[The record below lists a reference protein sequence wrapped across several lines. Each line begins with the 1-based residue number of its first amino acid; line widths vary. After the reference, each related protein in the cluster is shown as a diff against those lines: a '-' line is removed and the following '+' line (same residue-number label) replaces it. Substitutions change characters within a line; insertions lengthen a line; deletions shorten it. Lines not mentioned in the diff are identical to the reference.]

1 MYVLNEIIVI
11 QLRKETIML
20 VELIVPCYNE
30 SAVLK
35 MFYEESCRVINSI
48 KNYDFNFIFIDDGSK
63 DNTLSIMKELA
74 KEDERVKYISFS
86 RNFGKES
93 AMFAGL
99 KNSIG
104 DYAVVM
110 DADLQHPPALIPE
123 MLKVMEEG
131 YDCCATNRATRDGDP
146 FLRTLFTRSFY
157 RFVNKISDVD
167 MPDGAG
173 DFRMMNK
180 KMIQAVISMS
190 EVQRFSKGIFSWV
203 GFDTKWIDFEDV
215 ERAAGET
222 KWSFW
227 GLFKYAMEGITA
239 FSTVPLKIAIYFGTL
254 VSASS
259 FIYLL
264 FVVIKTIIHGKD
276 FPGYASIIAILLFLG
291 GCIIL
296 CCGILGEYMA
306 KIYIEVKNRP
316 VYIIGKTNIEEPVND
331 YRR

>member
-1 MYVLNEIIVI
+1 
-11 QLRKETIML
+11 ML

-35 MFYEESCRVINSI
+35 MFYDESCRVINSI

-74 KEDERVKYISFS
+74 ENDERVKYISFS

-99 KNSIG
+99 KNSNG

-110 DADLQHPPALIPE
+110 DADLQHPPALIPD

-146 FLRTLFTRSFY
+146 FLRTLFTRGFY
-157 RFVNKISDVD
+157 KFVNKISDVD

-173 DFRMMNK
+173 DFRMMSRQ
-180 KMIQAVISMS
+180 MISAVISMS

-203 GFDTKWIDFEDV
+203 GFNTKWIDFEDV

-239 FSTVPLKIAIYFGTL
+239 FSTVPLKMAIYLGTL

-259 FIYLL
+259 FVYLL
-264 FVVIKTIIHGKD
+264 CVIIKTLIHGKD
-276 FPGYASIIAILLFLG
+276 FPGYASIIAIMLFLG
-291 GCIIL
+291 GCIML
-296 CCGILGEYMA
+296 CCGILGEYVA
-306 KIYIEVKNRP
+306 KIYLEVKNRP
-316 VYIIGKTNIEEPVND
+316 VYIIGKTNISEPVND

>member
-1 MYVLNEIIVI
+1 
-11 QLRKETIML
+11 ML

-30 SAVLK
+30 SAVLNL
-35 MFYEESCRVINSI
+35 FYEESCRVINTI
-48 KNYDFNFIFIDDGSK
+48 KDYDFNFIFIDDGSK
-63 DNTLSIMKELA
+63 DDTLSIMKELA
-74 KEDERVKYISFS
+74 CKDERVKYISFS

-99 KNSIG
+99 KNSKG

-110 DADLQHPPALIPE
+110 DADLQHPPALIPD
-123 MLKVMEEG
+123 MLGVMEEG

-146 FLRTLFTRSFY
+146 FFRTVFTRNFY
-157 RFVNKISDVD
+157 RFINKISEVD

-173 DFRMMNK
+173 DFRMMNR
-180 KMIQAVISMS
+180 KMIQAVIAMS

-203 GFDTKWIDFEDV
+203 GFDTKWIDFKDV

-227 GLFKYAMEGITA
+227 GLFKYAIEGITA
-239 FSTVPLKIAIYFGTL
+239 FSTVPLKLAIYFGSLVSVSSFVYLLCVIIKTL
-254 VSASS
+254 V
-259 FIYLL
+259 
-264 FVVIKTIIHGKD
+264 HGRD

-296 CCGILGEYMA
+296 CCGILGEYVA

-316 VYIIGKTNIEEPVND
+316 VYIIGKTNIENPVND
-331 YRR
+331 YGRGK

>member
-1 MYVLNEIIVI
+1 
-11 QLRKETIML
+11 ML

-35 MFYEESCRVINSI
+35 MFYEECCSVINSI

-93 AMFAGL
+93 AMYAGL
-99 KNSIG
+99 KNSKG
-104 DYAVVM
+104 DYAVVL
-110 DADLQHPPALIPE
+110 DADLQHPPALIPK
-123 MLKVMEEG
+123 MLEAMEEG

-146 FLRTLFTRSFY
+146 FLRTLFTRGFY
-157 RFVNKISDVD
+157 KFVNKISDVD

-173 DFRMMNK
+173 DFRMMNC
-180 KMIQAVISMS
+180 KMIQAVIAMS

-239 FSTVPLKIAIYFGTL
+239 FSTVPLKLAIYFGS
-254 VSASS
+254 VVAASS
-259 FIYLL
+259 FIYL
-264 FVVIKTIIHGKD
+264 FYVVLKTIIHGKD

-296 CCGILGEYMA
+296 CCGILGEYVA

-316 VYIIGKTNIEEPVND
+316 VYIIGKTNIEKPVND
-331 YRR
+331 YGRKLL

>member
-1 MYVLNEIIVI
+1 
-11 QLRKETIML
+11 ML

-35 MFYEESCRVINSI
+35 MFYDESFRVIISI
-48 KNYDFNFIFIDDGSK
+48 KYYDFNFIFIDDGSK

-74 KEDERVKYISFS
+74 ENDERVKYISFS

-99 KNSIG
+99 KNSKG

-110 DADLQHPPALIPE
+110 DADLQHPPALIPD

-146 FLRTLFTRSFY
+146 FLRTLFTRGFY
-157 RFVNKISDVD
+157 KFVNKISDVD

-173 DFRMMNK
+173 DFRMMSRQ
-180 KMIQAVISMS
+180 MISAVISMS

-203 GFDTKWIDFEDV
+203 GFNTKWIDFEDV

-239 FSTVPLKIAIYFGTL
+239 FSTVPLKMAIYLGTL

-259 FIYLL
+259 FVYLL
-264 FVVIKTIIHGKD
+264 CVIIKTLIHGKD
-276 FPGYASIIAILLFLG
+276 FPGYASIIAIMLFLG
-291 GCIIL
+291 GCIML
-296 CCGILGEYMA
+296 CCGILGEYVA
-306 KIYIEVKNRP
+306 KIYLEVKNRP
-316 VYIIGKTNIEEPVND
+316 VYIIGKTNISEPVND

>member
-1 MYVLNEIIVI
+1 
-11 QLRKETIML
+11 ML

-35 MFYEESCRVINSI
+35 MFYDESCRVINSI

-74 KEDERVKYISFS
+74 KNDERVKYISFS

-99 KNSIG
+99 KNSKG

-110 DADLQHPPALIPE
+110 DADLQHPPALIPD

-146 FLRTLFTRSFY
+146 FLRTLFTRGFY
-157 RFVNKISDVD
+157 KFVNKISDVD

-173 DFRMMNK
+173 DFRMMSRQ
-180 KMIQAVISMS
+180 MISAVISMS

-203 GFDTKWIDFEDV
+203 GFNTKWIDFEDV

-239 FSTVPLKIAIYFGTL
+239 FSTVPLKMAIYLGTL

-264 FVVIKTIIHGKD
+264 CVIIKTLIHGKD
-276 FPGYASIIAILLFLG
+276 FPGYASIIAIMLFLG
-291 GCIIL
+291 GCIML
-296 CCGILGEYMA
+296 CCGILGEYVA
-306 KIYIEVKNRP
+306 KIYLEVKNRP
-316 VYIIGKTNIEEPVND
+316 VYIIGKTNISEPVND

>member
-1 MYVLNEIIVI
+1 
-11 QLRKETIML
+11 ML

-35 MFYEESCRVINSI
+35 MFYDESCRVINSI

-74 KEDERVKYISFS
+74 ENDERVKYISFS

-99 KNSIG
+99 KNSKG

-110 DADLQHPPALIPE
+110 DADLQHPPALIPD
-123 MLKVMEEG
+123 MLKIMEEG

-146 FLRTLFTRSFY
+146 FLRTLFTRGFY
-157 RFVNKISDVD
+157 KFVNKISDVD

-173 DFRMMNK
+173 DFRMMSRQ
-180 KMIQAVISMS
+180 MISAVISMS

-203 GFDTKWIDFEDV
+203 GFNTKWIDFEDV

-239 FSTVPLKIAIYFGTL
+239 FSTVPLKMAIYLGTL

-259 FIYLL
+259 FVYLL
-264 FVVIKTIIHGKD
+264 CVIIKTLIHGKD
-276 FPGYASIIAILLFLG
+276 FPGYASIIAIMLFLG
-291 GCIIL
+291 GCIML
-296 CCGILGEYMA
+296 CCGILGEYVA
-306 KIYIEVKNRP
+306 KIYLEVKNRP
-316 VYIIGKTNIEEPVND
+316 VYIIGKTNISEPIND

>member
-1 MYVLNEIIVI
+1 
-11 QLRKETIML
+11 ML

-35 MFYEESCRVINSI
+35 MFYDESCRVINSI

-63 DNTLSIMKELA
+63 DDTLSIMKKLA
-74 KEDERVKYISFS
+74 EGDERVKYISFS

-99 KNSIG
+99 KNSKG

-110 DADLQHPPALIPE
+110 DADLQHPPALIPD

-146 FLRTLFTRSFY
+146 FFRTLFTKNFY
-157 RFVNKISDVD
+157 KFINKISDVD

-203 GFDTKWIDFEDV
+203 GFDTKWIDFKDV

-227 GLFKYAMEGITA
+227 GLFKYAIEGITA
-239 FSTVPLKIAIYFGTL
+239 FSTVPLKIAIYFGSL
-254 VSASS
+254 VSLSS
-259 FIYLL
+259 FIYLICII
-264 FVVIKTIIHGKD
+264 IKTLTHGRD

-296 CCGILGEYMA
+296 CCGILGEYVA

-316 VYIIGKTNIEEPVND
+316 VYIIGKTNISEPVND
-331 YRR
+331 YGRVK

>member
-1 MYVLNEIIVI
+1 
-11 QLRKETIML
+11 ML

-35 MFYEESCRVINSI
+35 MFYDESCRVIISI
-48 KNYDFNFIFIDDGSK
+48 KYYDFYFIFIDDGSK

-74 KEDERVKYISFS
+74 ENDERVKYISFS

-99 KNSIG
+99 KNSKG

-110 DADLQHPPALIPE
+110 DADLQHPPALIPD

-146 FLRTLFTRSFY
+146 FLRTLFTRGFY
-157 RFVNKISDVD
+157 KFVNKISDVD

-173 DFRMMNK
+173 DFRMMSRQ
-180 KMIQAVISMS
+180 MISAVISMS

-203 GFDTKWIDFEDV
+203 GFNTKWIDFEDV

-239 FSTVPLKIAIYFGTL
+239 FSTVPLKMAIYLGTL

-259 FIYLL
+259 FVYLL
-264 FVVIKTIIHGKD
+264 CVIIKTLIHGKD
-276 FPGYASIIAILLFLG
+276 FPGYASIIAIMLFLG
-291 GCIIL
+291 GCIML
-296 CCGILGEYMA
+296 CCGILGEYVA
-306 KIYIEVKNRP
+306 KIYLEVKNRP
-316 VYIIGKTNIEEPVND
+316 VYIIGKTNISEPVND

>member
-1 MYVLNEIIVI
+1 
-11 QLRKETIML
+11 ML

-35 MFYEESCRVINSI
+35 MFYDESCRVINSI

-74 KEDERVKYISFS
+74 ENDERVKYISFS

-99 KNSIG
+99 KNSKG

-110 DADLQHPPALIPE
+110 DADLQHPPALIPD

-146 FLRTLFTRSFY
+146 FLRTLFTRGFY
-157 RFVNKISDVD
+157 KFVNKISDVD

-173 DFRMMNK
+173 DFRMMSRQ
-180 KMIQAVISMS
+180 MISAVISMS

-203 GFDTKWIDFEDV
+203 GFNTKWIDFEDV

-239 FSTVPLKIAIYFGTL
+239 FSTVPLKMAIYLGTL

-259 FIYLL
+259 FVYLL
-264 FVVIKTIIHGKD
+264 CVIIKTLIHGKD
-276 FPGYASIIAILLFLG
+276 FPGYASIIAIMLFLG
-291 GCIIL
+291 GCIML
-296 CCGILGEYMA
+296 CCGILGEYVA
-306 KIYIEVKNRP
+306 KIYLEVKNRP
-316 VYIIGKTNIEEPVND
+316 VYIIGKTNISEPIND

>member
-1 MYVLNEIIVI
+1 
-11 QLRKETIML
+11 ML

-35 MFYEESCRVINSI
+35 MFYDESCRIINSI

-74 KEDERVKYISFS
+74 ENDERVKYISFS

-99 KNSIG
+99 KNSKG

-110 DADLQHPPALIPE
+110 DADLQHPPALIPD

-146 FLRTLFTRSFY
+146 FLRTLFTRGFY
-157 RFVNKISDVD
+157 KFVNKISDVD

-173 DFRMMNK
+173 DFRMMSRQ
-180 KMIQAVISMS
+180 MISAVISMS

-203 GFDTKWIDFEDV
+203 GFNTKWIDFEDV

-239 FSTVPLKIAIYFGTL
+239 FSTVPLKMAIYLGTL

-259 FIYLL
+259 FVYLL
-264 FVVIKTIIHGKD
+264 CVIIKTLIHGKD
-276 FPGYASIIAILLFLG
+276 FPGYASIIAIMLFLG
-291 GCIIL
+291 GCIML
-296 CCGILGEYMA
+296 CCGILGEYVA
-306 KIYIEVKNRP
+306 KIYLEVKNRP
-316 VYIIGKTNIEEPVND
+316 VYIIGKTNISEPVND